1 MLGMNN
7 NQPSDVTRMSL
18 LSRAAE
24 QDSRAWEQIV
34 DLYGPL
40 IAYWCRHSG
49 LDTHRAA
56 DCVQEV
62 FAALAR
68 SLPTFRPQNKS
79 GAFRAW
85 LWTITSNKIKDLH
98 RHDRRHP
105 SPTGG
110 STAALAIGQIVDPL
124 LDQEPSD
131 DQQLSELMARALEQI
146 RPEFEPR
153 SWEIFHRAALDKI
166 DTATVASEFDTTPA
180 AIRQTRSR
188 IMRRLRQQLGDVGDE

>member
-1 MLGMNN
+1 MNSHE
-7 NQPSDVTRMSL
+7 PSDVTRMSL
-18 LSRAAE
+18 LSRAAN

-40 IAYWCRHSG
+40 IAHWCRRSG
-49 LDTHRAA
+49 LDAHRAA

-68 SLPTFRPQNKS
+68 SLRAFRPVNKS
-79 GAFRAW
+79 GSFRAW
-85 LWTITSNKIKDLH
+85 LWTITANKIKDLH
-98 RHDRRHP
+98 RHDCRHP
-105 SPTGG
+105 SPAGG
-110 STAALAIGQIVDPL
+110 STAAYAIGQIVAPL
-124 LDQEPSD
+124 PDEEPSD

-166 DTATVASEFDTTPA
+166 DTATVAAEFDTTPA

-188 IMRRLRQQLGDVGDE
+188 IMRRLRQQLGDVAE